1 MNLKTLSTS
10 LLMLVFGAQM
20 SLAQGLSDGDMT
32 FAFGGS
38 SPTGVQEVQRSA
50 PPPVALSDQ
59 EMVETEGEVL
69 PLFAIGALSTAGRFV
84 VQRYATRTIAANAA
98 RSGCNVFCFG
108 SSQQARS
115 LATQAY
121 GRGNVLR
128 HGPSGHV
135 RSPSH
140 YSHYQSLS
148 RSPRGHIFYGRPYSR
163 PW

>member
-10 LLMLVFGAQM
+10 LLMLVFGAQA
-20 SLAQGLSDGDMT
+20 SLAQELNAGDMA

-38 SPTGVQEVQRSA
+38 SPAANQEVARSA

-59 EMVETEGEVL
+59 EMAETDGEAL
-69 PLFAIGALSTAGRFV
+69 PLFAIGALHASRFI
-84 VQRYATRTIAANAA
+84 ATRYVSRSVAASAA

-108 SSQQARS
+108 TSQQARS

-148 RSPRGHIFYGRPYSR
+148 GSPRGHIFYGRPY
-163 PW
+163 